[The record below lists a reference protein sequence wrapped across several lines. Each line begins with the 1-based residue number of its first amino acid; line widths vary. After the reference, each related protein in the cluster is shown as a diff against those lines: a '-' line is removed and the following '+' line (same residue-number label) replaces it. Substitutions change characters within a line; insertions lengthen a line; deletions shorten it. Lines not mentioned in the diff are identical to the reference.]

1 MDENALHDRLWEIAG
16 RFGYTN
22 DGRGLLGVN
31 GPPFDISKPNIHDSK
46 AEFQEEA
53 RAVDAAL
60 DHARALLQ
68 FTYSMYFE
76 EEPGHNA
83 TKRLGDFVNQEARKD
98 QDHERSE
105 SIIDMIRR
113 NAVDYGLTF
122 LTHFL
127 VLDFQRQ
134 LAKRKQELADQESVY
149 WSSAHRAPNHYAR
162 TIALRFAK
170 LVARST
176 GKYPTIGTSRDGGHP
191 STDFGRALE
200 EIFELLG
207 IGANFRNPAQWAI
220 RQLTDDDLKPSP
232 KPSLFELGSG
242 ILGSQ
247 MPKGSLTLLAEAL
260 QAEVPQKGSKK

>member
-1 MDENALHDRLWEIAG
+1 M
-16 RFGYTN
+16 
-22 DGRGLLGVN
+22 
-31 GPPFDISKPNIHDSK
+31 
-46 AEFQEEA
+46 
-53 RAVDAAL
+53 DAAL
-60 DHARALLQ
+60 VNTGALVD
-68 FTYSMYFE
+68 FIYAIYIE
-76 EEPGHNA
+76 EDPNHV
-83 TKRLGDFVNQEARKD
+83 TSKRLGEFINREARKD
-98 QDHERSE
+98 QNRKGSE
-105 SIIDMIRR
+105 TIVDMIRK
-113 NAVDYGLTF
+113 NAVEHGLTLVTLF
-122 LTHFL
+122 LL
-127 VLDFQRQ
+127 VDLRIQ
-134 LAKRKQELADQESVY
+134 LSKRKQELADQESVY
-149 WSSAHRAPNHYAR
+149 WSSAHRAPNYYAR